1 MAVTRKEEHAEEA
14 RAAKIRENRLR
25 RMANRQQLALV
36 KCPRRDPRAFNYGTY
51 MIVNPFTQT
60 IVAKQGVRYGLTL
73 DEIERL
79 LDDPDLMVRTSL
91 H

>member
-1 MAVTRKEEHAEEA
+1 MTRKEEHAEEA

-25 RMANRQQLALV
+25 RAANRQELALM

-51 MIVNPFTQT
+51 MIVNPSMQT

-73 DEIERL
+73 DEIEL
-79 LDDPDLMVRTSL
+79 LLNDPDLMGR
-91 H
+91 